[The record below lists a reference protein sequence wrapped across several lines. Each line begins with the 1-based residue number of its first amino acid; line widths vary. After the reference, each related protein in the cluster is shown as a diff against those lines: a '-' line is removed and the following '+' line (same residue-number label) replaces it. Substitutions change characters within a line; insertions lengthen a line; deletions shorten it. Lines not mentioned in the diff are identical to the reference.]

1 MAIKIEADRIVR
13 ITYQITDREGHLLDE
28 RTPENFYEYV
38 HGSGQIVG
46 PVERAL
52 AGKTAGYVV
61 EVAVSPRDG
70 YGEYNSSLVCDV
82 PREHFPADIDVEVG
96 MKFSTPGPNGQT
108 TTVRVIEIDDRVV
121 TVDGNHPLAG
131 IELNFEVRVL
141 DVRVAEPDSHDDA
154 FAPLNEEPQRTEPKS
169 IKVKRSSGSLH

>member
-1 MAIKIEADRIVR
+1 VAIKIEVDRIVR
-13 ITYQITDREGHLLDE
+13 ITYQITDREGRLLDE
-28 RTPENFYEYV
+28 RTPENYYEYV

-61 EVAVSPRDG
+61 EVAVSPRDA

-82 PREHFPADIDVEVG
+82 PREHFPPDIEIEVG
-96 MKFSTPGPNGQT
+96 MKFSTPGPNGQVS
-108 TTVRVIEIDDRVV
+108 TVRVIEIENGVV

-141 DVRVAEPDSHDDA
+141 DVRVANDKSDDDG
-154 FAPLNEEPQRTEPKS
+154 FVPINEEPPMPEPKS